1 MEEIPDNL
9 NIVTF
14 NDLYRNTY
22 SLINTLSKNINS
34 PFEVITYFN
43 STDSDVNQYA
53 LFYAHLEYF
62 NTRIFLIKN
71 FFEKDVHQN
80 TLFEIKE
87 PNYLI
92 ELMPHQMYI
101 MLVYSNEIKQLNDI
115 KKLIKSDELGIT
127 VSFLKSKKIIKRLHS
142 SIQNYWPEND
152 E

>member
-9 NIVTF
+9 NIITF
-14 NDLYRNTY
+14 NDAYRNTY
-22 SLINTLSKNINS
+22 SLINIFSKNINA

-43 STDSDVNQYA
+43 SRDSDSNQYA

-71 FFEKDVHQN
+71 FSEKDVQQN

-87 PNYLI
+87 LEYLV
-92 ELMPHQMYI
+92 ELMPPQMYI
-101 MLVYSNEIKQLNDI
+101 MLLYSNEIKYLDDI

-127 VSFLKSKKIIKRLHS
+127 VSLLKSKKIIKRLHS
-142 SIQNYWPEND
+142 SIQNYWPDND

>member
-9 NIVTF
+9 NIITF
-14 NDLYRNTY
+14 NDAYRNTY
-22 SLINTLSKNINS
+22 SLINILSKNINF

-43 STDSDVNQYA
+43 STDSDINQYA

-71 FFEKDVHQN
+71 FFEKDVQQN

-87 PNYLI
+87 SEYLI
-92 ELMPHQMYI
+92 ELIPPQMYI
-101 MLVYSNEIKQLNDI
+101 MLLYSNEIKQLNDI
-115 KKLIKSDELGIT
+115 KNLLKLDELGII
-127 VSFLKSKKIIKRLHS
+127 VSLLKSKKTIKRLHS
-142 SIQNYWPEND
+142 SIQNYWPDND